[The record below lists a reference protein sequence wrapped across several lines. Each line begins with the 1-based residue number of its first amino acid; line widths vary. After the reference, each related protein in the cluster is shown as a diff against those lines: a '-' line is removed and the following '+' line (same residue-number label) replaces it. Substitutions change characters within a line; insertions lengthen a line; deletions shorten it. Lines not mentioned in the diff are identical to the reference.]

1 MRTLI
6 KHIFAVSAIL
16 LASMGCEKNPD
27 TGGNGQNTPGGRRQT
42 LKLTPVTELNS
53 VPGEVNSHSATA
65 LKSIFTPVAGSY
77 VQLGEGVLQEEKPIY
92 PRFVRTDNG
101 DYLMFYHGGNA
112 SSWAGNECSYA
123 RSSDLVNWQFEKKL
137 FAVHQMTDCTG
148 GSNRR
153 AYAGAHPLKL
163 ADGRILVVA
172 ATRAMSSYR
181 DRVPDN
187 GLAIR
192 ISDDNGVTWGEEQI
206 VYVGTNWEPMPLL
219 LPDGR
224 IQIYYTDSQKLNSD
238 AFGVGNEVISTGSS
252 YIESSDGGK
261 TWTHGTSTDHAR
273 GFAQVRYSYG
283 SQIILT
289 DQMPAVIAL
298 NGTSAM
304 AAAAESFI
312 GGASYTS
319 YVSLAYSDGNGSWGT
334 PDAQGVLP
342 ADRVNK
348 FTKGCAPYLVQFPSG
363 ETVLSYNNNNV
374 FYMRQG
380 DARGRNFSDEV
391 KVFSQTLTTGKGF
404 WGSLFCAG
412 SHTLLAGIGGNGGAM
427 QVGQFYLNHAIKAA
441 THSVTVDGNN
451 TDWKTSDEALWI
463 CSLGDTKAT
472 VRCAQDAENVY
483 FLFEVSDA
491 DISKDDYVQIF
502 LSDPSKSETG
512 GTSLR
517 VKASYEGL
525 KTEGNYAGG
534 WREKALGSKVSSSYD
549 GTVAYNADTDNGYV
563 VEISIPRSALPV
575 HDGALLMNA
584 ALFDIRNGGED
595 ALLPTA
601 DKSTA
606 RWIQISGL

>member
-1 MRTLI
+1 MKAKLI
-6 KHIFAVSAIL
+6 QIMAFSLAL
-16 LASMGCEKNPD
+16 LAASGCEKNP
-27 TGGNGQNTPGGRRQT
+27 GKGSGEPVTPGGRRQT
-42 LKLTPVTELNS
+42 LTLTPIKELNG
-53 VPGEVNSHSATA
+53 VAGAVNSHSMTA
-65 LKSIFTPVAGSY
+65 LKSVLTPVAGTY
-77 VQLGEGVLQEEKPIY
+77 VQLGEGVLQESKPIY
-92 PRFVRTDNG
+92 PRFVKTDAG

-112 SSWAGNECSYA
+112 STWAGNECSYA
-123 RSSDLVNWQFEKKL
+123 RSSDLVNWKFEKKL
-137 FAVHQMTDCTG
+137 FPVHQITDCTG
-148 GSNRR
+148 SSNRR
-153 AYAGAHPLKL
+153 GYAGAHPLKL
-163 ADGRILVVA
+163 GDGRILVVA
-172 ATRAMSSYR
+172 ATRAMTAFR

-206 VYVGTNWEPMPLL
+206 VFVGTNWEPMPVL

-224 IQIYYTDSQKLNSD
+224 IQIYYTDSEKLNSD
-238 AFGVGNEVISTGSS
+238 AFGAGNEVISTGSS

-261 TWTHGTSTDHAR
+261 TWQYGSTTGHAR
-273 GFAQVRYSYG
+273 GFAQIRYTYG

-298 NGTSAM
+298 NGSSAL

-312 GGASYTS
+312 GGASYTT
-319 YVSLAYSDGNGSWGT
+319 YVSLAYSDANGSWGT

-363 ETVLSYNNNNV
+363 ETVLSYNENNV

-391 KVFSQTLTTGKGF
+391 KVFAQTLTTGKGF
-404 WGSLFCAG
+404 WGSLYCAD
-412 SHTLLAGIGGNGGAM
+412 SHTLVAGVGGSGGVM

-441 THSVTVDGNN
+441 SHPVTVDGNN
-451 TDWKTSDEALWI
+451 NDWKAGDEALWI
-463 CSLGDTKAT
+463 CSLGDSKAT
-472 VRCAQDAENVY
+472 VRCARDAEYVY

-502 LSDPSKSETG
+502 LSDPSRSETG
-512 GTSLR
+512 GTSVR

-534 WREKALGSKVSSSYD
+534 WREKVLGSKVSSSYD
-549 GTVAYNADTDNGYV
+549 GTVGYNTDTDNGYV
-563 VEISIPRSALPV
+563 VEIGIPRSALPIQ
-575 HDGALLMNA
+575 DGSLLLNA

-595 ALLPTA
+595 AILPTA

-606 RWIQISGL
+606 RWISLTGL